1 MTEDY
6 KWSGIGFLIIILL
19 IVFMAW
25 KGADMRQTCRVEA
38 MKANRSAEDI
48 VKICP

>member
-1 MTEDY
+1 MTEE
-6 KWSGIGFLIIILL
+6 KWVGIGVLIIIFS
-19 IVFMAW
+19 VMFMSW
-25 KGADMRQTCRVEA
+25 KSADMRQDCRVEA